1 MNWHGH
7 AQDDTEMA
15 FHRLSEKAMQRY
27 VSSQRQF
34 AADIATYAQWH
45 IEDETAQLAF
55 TSADQR
61 VQTYAL
67 TAVATY
73 SPRAQDIAWAWA
85 NAAFDGAIAALTPRL
100 RGLYDVTQYGIFH
113 TPSFIATPSELDTLC
128 ALALWHL
135 QGKAIFKVKDPD
147 VWVCYVVHEHAQAN
161 QTSGL

>member
-1 MNWHGH
+1 MRTAYSVIKHG
-7 AQDDTEMA
+7 AVGTIREG
-15 FHRLSEKAMQRY
+15 S
-27 VSSQRQF
+27 
-34 AADIATYAQWH
+34 
-45 IEDETAQLAF
+45 DEL
-55 TSADQR
+55 
-61 VQTYAL
+61 
-67 TAVATY
+67 
-73 SPRAQDIAWAWA
+73 AWA

>member
-1 MNWHGH
+1 MNGHGH
-7 AQDDTEMA
+7 APDDTEMA
-15 FHRLSEKAMQRY
+15 FHCLSEQAMQRY

-34 AADIATYAQWH
+34 AADIATFAQWH

-61 VQTYAL
+61 VQIYAL

-73 SPRAQDIAWAWA
+73 IPRAQDFAWAWA
-85 NAAFDGAIAALTPRL
+85 NAAFDGAIATLTPRL

-113 TPSFIATPSELDTLC
+113 TSSFIATPSELDTLC

-147 VWVCYVVHEHAQAN
+147 VWVCYVVHEHVQAN